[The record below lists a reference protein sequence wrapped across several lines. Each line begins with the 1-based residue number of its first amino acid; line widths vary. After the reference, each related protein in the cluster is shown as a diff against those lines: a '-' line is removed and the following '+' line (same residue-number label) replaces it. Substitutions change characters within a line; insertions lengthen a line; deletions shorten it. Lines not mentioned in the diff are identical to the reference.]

1 MRPPR
6 PSGLDTKAGL
16 MNKNAKYLEKL
27 DDESYKEEFQQRLD
41 RIANIPHLTDET
53 RQELV
58 DDIIVRFDRRD
69 EQADFLIEGMVTRR
83 QIDAAYRSVSGQK

>member
-1 MRPPR
+1 MRPPH
-6 PSGLDTKAGL
+6 PSGLDTKAGH

-41 RIANIPHLTDET
+41 RIANIPHLNDET

-83 QIDAAYRSVSGQK
+83 QIDAAYRSMSGQK

>member
-1 MRPPR
+1 
-6 PSGLDTKAGL
+6 

-41 RIANIPHLTDET
+41 RIANIPHLNDET

-69 EQADFLIEGMVTRR
+69 EHADFLIEGMVTRR